1 MAGTVVKPL
10 PNVNGPTKKERHSM
24 KNIKLLALVLSAAVL
39 AGCAGMN
46 KSGAGS
52 SASQQTSAATDDAA
66 IVSKIKS
73 SLAADADLKDAKIDV
88 TSAQGAVR
96 LKGEIKSLA
105 LRRKVDAIVK
115 DVAGVKSV
123 DNQLIVTG

>member
-1 MAGTVVKPL
+1 MAWAATRPL
-10 PNVNGPTKKERHSM
+10 PNDNGPIKKERHSM
-24 KNIKLLALVLSAAVL
+24 KNIKLLALVMSVAVL

-52 SASQQTSAATDDAA
+52 SASQQTSAATGDAA

-73 SLAADADLKDAKIDV
+73 SLAADADLKDTKIDV
-88 TSAQGAVR
+88 TSAEGAVR

-115 DVAGVKSV
+115 DVPGVKSV